1 MGKEITSKFKKRLE
15 YLILNEQKIIVQ
27 DEFNRAEN
35 NYFAALS
42 KYNGLKKN
50 DLIKNELYELHR
62 EAEMWDEM
70 SLSRQVLLTTLKHS
84 YEKIYEPISV
94 EELENRFLPPIPIP
108 LPKVKK
114 KRERR
119 RNKIRDRI

>member
-62 EAEMWDEM
+62 EVEMWMAM
-70 SLSRQVLLTTLKHS
+70 SSSRQVLLATLKHS
-84 YEKIYEPISV
+84 YEKIYEPIPLQ
-94 EELENRFLPPIPIP
+94 ELENRFLPPLPLD

-119 RNKIRDRI
+119 RNKMRDRV